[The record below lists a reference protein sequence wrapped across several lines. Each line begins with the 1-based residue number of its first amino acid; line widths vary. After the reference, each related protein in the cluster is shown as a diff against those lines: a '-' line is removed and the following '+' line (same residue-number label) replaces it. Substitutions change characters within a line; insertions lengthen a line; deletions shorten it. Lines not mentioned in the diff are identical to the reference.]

1 MKDIAVIVAHPDDEV
16 LAFGGL
22 MARQSARGDTIH
34 VLIMATGLSSRTDT
48 VQLDRDELEKL
59 RADCLSANE
68 ILGVKNVQFENFPD
82 NRMDSVALLD
92 VIKPVERF
100 LAETGA
106 TQIYTHHLGDLNVDH
121 KAVAMA
127 VATAART
134 LPGGK
139 FERMCSGEVLSSSE
153 FSFHENRFM
162 PNSYADISGFVD
174 LKCQAMACYKSEIR
188 SWPHPRSL
196 EAIRA
201 AAALRGSESGFEAAE
216 ALNVVRDIY
225 R

>member
-1 MKDIAVIVAHPDDEV
+1 MTDIAVIVAHPDDEV

-22 MARQSARGDTIH
+22 MARQSSRGDVIH
-34 VLIMATGLSSRTDT
+34 VLIMATGLSSRTDN
-48 VQLDRDELEKL
+48 VHLDQDELKKL

-68 ILGVKNVQFENFPD
+68 ILGVKNVKFENFPD

-100 LAETGA
+100 LAETAA
-106 TQIYTHHLGDLNVDH
+106 TQVYTHHLGDLNIDH
-121 KAVAMA
+121 RVVAMA
-127 VATAART
+127 VATATRT
-134 LPGGK
+134 LPGNN
-139 FERMCSGEVLSSSE
+139 FDRVCSGEVLSSSE
-153 FSFHENRFM
+153 FSFQENRFV
-162 PNSYADISGFVD
+162 PNAYADISGFVE
-174 LKCQAMACYKSEIR
+174 LKCQAMDSYKSEIR
-188 SWPHPRSL
+188 RWPHPRSL

-201 AAALRGSESGFEAAE
+201 AAALRGSEAGFEAAE